1 MSYVCTMFP
10 DNRIREWR
18 KKAKLTQAE
27 LGELVG
33 LHQTQIGN
41 LENGGRNL
49 TLDWARRIARV
60 LNVTVADLLDDKDNP
75 DRLSDE
81 ERALIHDFRAADEQ
95 QQAMIRRVAEP
106 LQSFTPE
113 PVNDGDGRLKP
124 RKVA

>member
-1 MSYVCTMFP
+1 MTYVCTMFP

-18 KKAKLTQAE
+18 KKANLTQAE

-49 TLDWARRIARV
+49 TLDWARRIAKV
-60 LNVTVADLLDDKDNP
+60 LQVTVADLLDDTDNP
-75 DRLSDE
+75 DRLTDE
-81 ERALIHDFRAADEQ
+81 ERALLHHFRAADEQ

-106 LQSFTPE
+106 MRPFAGAE
-113 PVNDGDGRLKP
+113 IDAAAGRLNP
-124 RKVA
+124 RQVA